1 MGRRAIRDPLI
12 PSPPVIRERLA
23 NHVREAR
30 FLRALLRLSV
40 RAEDARSLY
49 EARGR
54 GLPGRSDHETYTELN
69 V

>member
-1 MGRRAIRDPLI
+1 MGRSAIREPLI
-12 PSPPVIRERLA
+12 PSPPIIRERLA

-54 GLPGRSDHETYTELN
+54 GLPAKSGQELN
-69 V
+69 A

>member
-1 MGRRAIRDPLI
+1 MGKSALRQTLI
-12 PSPPVIRERLA
+12 PTPPVIRARLA
-23 NHVREAR
+23 NCVWEAR

-54 GLPGRSDHETYTELN
+54 GLPAKSGQELN
-69 V
+69 A